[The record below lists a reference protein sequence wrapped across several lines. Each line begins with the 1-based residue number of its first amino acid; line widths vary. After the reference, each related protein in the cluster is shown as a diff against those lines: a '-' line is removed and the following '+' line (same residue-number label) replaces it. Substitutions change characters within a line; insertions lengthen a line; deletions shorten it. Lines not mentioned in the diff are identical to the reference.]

1 METPN
6 EKVVINSRFLFD
18 VVERSLTDAY
28 DEKIII
34 GTNEAQI
41 LSLLV
46 NHPNSVLSREEIYRQ
61 VWAERGGKV
70 DD

>member
-34 GTNEAQI
+34 GTSALMKHKYFHCWSTIPIQC
-41 LSLLV
+41 
-46 NHPNSVLSREEIYRQ
+46 
-61 VWAERGGKV
+61 
-70 DD
+70 

>member
-34 GTNEAQI
+34 GTQFSAEQRRDLPAGMDGT
-41 LSLLV
+41 
-46 NHPNSVLSREEIYRQ
+46 RRQ
-61 VWAERGGKV
+61 SG
-70 DD
+70 

>member
-46 NHPNSVLSREEIYRQ
+46 NHPNSVLSRDLPAGMDGTRRQ
-61 VWAERGGKV
+61 SG
-70 DD
+70 